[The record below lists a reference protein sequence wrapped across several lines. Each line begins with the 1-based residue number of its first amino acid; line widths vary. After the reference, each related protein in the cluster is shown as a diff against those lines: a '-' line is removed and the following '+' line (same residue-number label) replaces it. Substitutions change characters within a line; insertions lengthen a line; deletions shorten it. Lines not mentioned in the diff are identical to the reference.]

1 VTAMPTNTSGYL
13 HLADE
18 QLDIVRRSLGT
29 ARRSAEPVQLA
40 ADIAIA
46 QTSALQALAAAI
58 DRLAAATESAATSRH
73 FEDYAYNGQP
83 AVPGY
88 HTEGGPRTGEP
99 APSEAPPR
107 RCSAS
112 TAKGTQCK
120 LPAEPGYATCAIHA
134 HQMTA

>member
-1 VTAMPTNTSGYL
+1 MPTNTSGYL
-13 HLADE
+13 HLADA

-29 ARRSAEPVQLA
+29 ARRSAEPAQLA

-46 QTSALQALAAAI
+46 QTSAIQALAAAI
-58 DRLAAATESAATSRH
+58 ERLAAATESTPAST
-73 FEDYAYNGQP
+73 DPDNYAYNGQSAAP
-83 AVPGY
+83 SYPTKGSL
-88 HTEGGPRTGEP
+88 RTDEP
-99 APSEAPPR
+99 AQSEARPR

-120 LPAEPGYATCAIHA
+120 LPAEPGDAMCAIHG